1 MSCCACCSARGYAER
16 EGDLVCGVWWRAGAK
31 ELDSM
36 MEGMQSEDEQRKAFS
51 DADINKGLLRHHP
64 LARAQ

>member
-1 MSCCACCSARGYAER
+1 MLAAVHVGVRSEW
-16 EGDLVCGVWWRAGAK
+16 ETECGVWLRAGAK

-64 LARAQ
+64 LACAQ

>member
-1 MSCCACCSARGYAER
+1 
-16 EGDLVCGVWWRAGAK
+16 
-31 ELDSM
+31 M

-64 LARAQ
+64 LACAQ